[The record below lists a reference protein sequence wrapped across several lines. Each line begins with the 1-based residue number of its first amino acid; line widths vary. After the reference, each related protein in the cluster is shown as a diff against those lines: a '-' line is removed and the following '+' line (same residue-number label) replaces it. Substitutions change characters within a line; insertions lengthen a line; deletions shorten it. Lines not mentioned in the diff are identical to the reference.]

1 MMKWLDAWRNLSWP
15 KKVRIKLVFEFEVLS
30 SSKA

>member
-1 MMKWLDAWRNLSWP
+1 MMKWLNALINLSWP
-15 KKVRIKLVFEFEVLS
+15 KKVKIKLVFEFEVS